1 MSLATC
7 GLFKLFEVKGDF
19 IEFDEVGIATLA
31 RGVVSGLADRE
42 LECEC
47 GCDCVFQVE
56 GVAVVAIVRS
66 CNSDDITR
74 GSQKRSDYSQIA
86 TI

>member
-19 IEFDEVGIATLA
+19 IEFDEVGIALA

-42 LECEC
+42 LEGECE
-47 GCDCVFQVE
+47 CDCVFQVE
-56 GVAVVAIVRS
+56 GVAVVAIM
-66 CNSDDITR
+66 
-74 GSQKRSDYSQIA
+74 
-86 TI
+86 